1 MQTKPDKSDSAIAR
15 LVDHHGGATKTAA
28 LIADGFHYQQV
39 QQWVDRGWA
48 SPIHFLT
55 LQKLMP
61 KGMTTRDIESA
72 LVDLYG
78 VTISHALITQVTDAV
93 LDEARA

>member
-1 MQTKPDKSDSAIAR
+1 MQTKPEKSGSAIAR

-55 LQKLMP
+55 LQKIMP
-61 KGMTTRDIESA
+61 KGMTMR
-72 LVDLYG
+72 DLYADCEKNRKPAK
-78 VTISHALITQVTDAV
+78 VAA
-93 LDEARA
+93 